1 MPAAQG
7 MSGGDT
13 MTTTT
18 TRPGVETPRLRRPSW
33 KDPRLLLGIL
43 LVAAS
48 VAGVVA
54 LVAGLD
60 RSTEVFTART
70 DLTVGQRL
78 RTEDLTVTRVRLGDA
93 APAYLGPGALP
104 PDGAVVTRHVPRG
117 ELVAASAVGRPD
129 ALDRKPVA
137 ITVTEALP
145 REAVAGARVDVW
157 VAMPGPNPNT
167 YLKPA
172 RLLPGAEIAEVTTT
186 TSALGASR
194 QTVLQVLVDDATMP
208 QILDA
213 LGNRARISVVWNPA
227 AR

>member
-1 MPAAQG
+1 MTARPA
-7 MSGGDT
+7 S
-13 MTTTT
+13 
-18 TRPGVETPRLRRPSW
+18 ETPRLRRPSW

-43 LVAAS
+43 LVVAS

-60 RSTEVFTART
+60 RSTEVYAARA
-70 DLTVGQRL
+70 DLTVGQPL
-78 RTEDLTVTRVRLGDA
+78 RVEDLTVTRVRLGDVQA
-93 APAYLGPGALP
+93 AYLVPGAV

-117 ELVAASAVGRPD
+117 ELVASSAVGRPD
-129 ALDRKPVA
+129 ALKRKPVA
-137 ITVTEALP
+137 ISITEALP

-157 VAMPGPNPNT
+157 VAMPGTSPNT
-167 YLKPA
+167 YLKPV

-208 QILDA
+208 QILNA
-213 LGNRARISVVWNPA
+213 LGNQARISVVWNPA